1 MARAAD
7 VVGQVFFTRN
17 IDRRHEERRTE
28 EEDSGAWKI
37 VDDVWSSVAHRRC
50 EGSRRAFD
58 AANAR
63 N

>member
-1 MARAAD
+1 MARATD
-7 VVGQVFFTRN
+7 VVEQMFFGRN
-17 IDRRHEERRTE
+17 MDRRHGERRA

-37 VDDVWSSVAHRRC
+37 LDDVWCSVAHRRC
-50 EGSRRAFD
+50 DGSRRAFD

>member
-1 MARAAD
+1 MARATD
-7 VVGQVFFTRN
+7 VVEQMFFGRN
-17 IDRRHEERRTE
+17 MDRRHGERRA

-37 VDDVWSSVAHRRC
+37 LDDLWCSVAHRRC
-50 EGSRRAFD
+50 DGSRRAFD